1 VFPAA
6 SASLEMM
13 TPRSEE
19 YQAKVASILPNA
31 TDAGGGITRLCA
43 PRSDATSGSLLRC
56 CVRTIRCSTKS
67 HSARAGE
74 DGGKGWDVC
83 TGGLSGKGKADTPD
97 LGGNVSDFVR
107 YAREYEERKISAKR
121 DKQAKEVFVSSV
133 VLAGGAF
140 VISHLNGLLGA
151 AAAVAGAATLLD
163 PRTRKQRGE
172 APHMEQHLAMRSPGF
187 TSKIVMLPVE
197 LRRKLKWYGKMSL
210 RAFMRAKTA
219 VGKAAFGVV
228 VHSGDRVKPSLL
240 RTAGSGGRALL
251 AERQWCDGGHGWA
264 A

>member
-1 VFPAA
+1 MV
-6 SASLEMM
+6 
-13 TPRSEE
+13 
-19 YQAKVASILPNA
+19 AK
-31 TDAGGGITRLCA
+31 GGT
-43 PRSDATSGSLLRC
+43 
-56 CVRTIRCSTKS
+56 
-67 HSARAGE
+67 SARAVFRE
-74 DGGKGWDVC
+74 
-83 TGGLSGKGKADTPD
+83 KAKRTHPD